1 MPGQLG
7 YNARMN
13 AQNSVTGMFGT
24 SLLFRLTGLVLG
36 LVLLVGCAPA
46 IPPIGEPPSATEP
59 PGVPAPL
66 SEQLNLRIS
75 QDVSFLRPW
84 QPRSRDEE
92 LMIGLLYNGL
102 MRITP
107 SMQAVPDLAAD
118 VQISPDGKVLTFS
131 LLPGLRWHD
140 NLPLT
145 SADVLATLTYLRS
158 LPLDDSALLQELATI
173 AAISA
178 PDPATV
184 VIELYAPSAPLLS
197 MLAVPILPQHVLE
210 TIDVRTADL
219 LQTPV
224 GSGPFRL
231 TQHLPGSSYGFE
243 RNAAFHRG
251 APNIGRIALVVAPDP
266 QIARQALLD
275 GSLDLA
281 EVPWDIRSSLRETPG
296 FTLAAYPEN
305 GFFFLGFNLR
315 DGRPFNDLRVRRAL
329 AAAVDLRGLAV
340 IATGE
345 IGRPIGNSAL
355 PGSWADQVPANT
367 AAADLERA
375 AALLDEAGWLLP
387 AGAAVR
393 ERDGVSLQVTLYVRG
408 DDARRV
414 AAAQTIAAT
423 SARVGFDIQVQAVD
437 YASVLLARYAPPFD
451 FDLLL
456 GGWSNGAAST
466 DFADTLVYDPDDS
479 ALFSAALT
487 AGSGPTRNIVGFADT
502 AYDDAAA
509 AARAAYDLTTRAAAI
524 RTMQERLRD
533 ELPYLF
539 LWADQQ
545 AVVAVD
551 RLTTLDG
558 PPDFSSPR
566 YYAEIERW
574 YLLPRP

>member
-1 MPGQLG
+1 LG

-13 AQNSVTGMFGT
+13 AQNSVSGPLNM
-24 SLLFRLTGLVLG
+24 SLLFRLAGLFLG
-36 LVLLVGCAPA
+36 LVMLAACAA
-46 IPPIGEPPSATEP
+46 EPPPVGDSTPTA
-59 PGVPAPL
+59 VPAAVPAAL

-75 QDVSFLRPW
+75 QDISFLRPW

-118 VQISPDGKVLTFS
+118 VQTSPDGKTLTFR

-140 NLPLT
+140 GLPLT
-145 SADVLATLTYLRS
+145 SADVVATLTYLRA

-178 PDPATV
+178 PDEATV

-197 MLAVPILPQHVLE
+197 MLAVPILPQHILATV
-210 TIDVRTADL
+210 DVRTADL

-231 TQHLPGSSYGFE
+231 TQRMPGASYVFE
-243 RNAAFHRG
+243 RNTDFHRG

-266 QIARQALLD
+266 TVAAQALQD

-281 EVPWDIRSSLRETPG
+281 ELPWEVRRTLRDAPG
-296 FTLAAYPEN
+296 LTLAAYPEN
-305 GFFFLGFNLR
+305 GFYFLGFNLR
-315 DGRPFNDLRVRRAL
+315 EGRPFSDLRVRQAL
-329 AAAVDLRGLAV
+329 AAAIDLRGLAV

-345 IGRPIGNSAL
+345 VGRPIGNSAL
-355 PGSWADQVPANT
+355 PGSWADQLPADESP
-367 AAADLERA
+367 ADLERA
-375 AALLDEAGWLLP
+375 ASLLDASGWLLP

-393 ERDGVSLQVTLYVRG
+393 ERDGRPLQATLYVRG

-423 SARVGFDIQVQAVD
+423 SARVGFAIQVQAVD

-487 AGSGPTRNIVGFADT
+487 AGSGPTRNIVGFAD
-502 AYDDAAA
+502 AQYDAAA
-509 AARAAYDLTTRAAAI
+509 DASRAAYDLTTRAAAI
-524 RTMQERLRD
+524 ATMQQRLRD

-545 AVVAVD
+545 AIVAVD

-566 YYAEIERW
+566 YFAEIERW
-574 YLLPRP
+574 YLLPQP